1 MQKLIIPRVLIY
13 PTLSQD
19 EMNLLIEEKGILQK
33 INHVNWEEYPYSP
46 DVHFRILHTGNE
58 IWLKFF
64 VQEKHIRAIETQ
76 TNGPVHKD
84 STVEFFISLDGSNYY
99 NFEFNCIGTRH
110 LAYGSGR
117 GNRTRISPE
126 IAEKIRIKSTLG
138 EKPFEEKSG
147 DFNWEMTIQIP
158 FECFAFDAL
167 KSVNGKEATANFYK
181 CGDDTSEP
189 HFISWNPIETATPD
203 YHRPEFFGEIIFE

>member
-1 MQKLIIPRVLIY
+1 MQKLIVPRVLIY
-13 PTLSQD
+13 PTLSEE
-19 EMNLLIEEKGILQK
+19 EMNLLVEEKGTLQK
-33 INHVNWEEYPYSP
+33 INHVNWKEYPYAP

-84 STVEFFISLDGSNYY
+84 STVEFFISLDGNNYY

-117 GNRTRISPE
+117 ENRTRISPE

-147 DFNWEMTIQIP
+147 DFHWEMMLQIP
-158 FECFAFDAL
+158 LECFVFDTL
-167 KSVNGKEATANFYK
+167 KSLNGIEATANLYK